1 MSALLDELRETE
13 VKRMDY
19 VGFTFDGI
27 HSSQLKILSVSDGS
41 RYSKDLLPT
50 IEDYSIDIVGGYGS
64 NYFGGTF
71 KKRDI
76 VLNIA
81 FDQVREE
88 ELMAIREWL
97 GDREVHELF
106 FDENPYKVYHAV
118 VSRTPTIKYI
128 AFGDVGTRIYKG
140 EGSIVFTCYD
150 PIAKSLNGNYLED
163 YEWENI
169 DEWAIASGM
178 LDSKDKYE
186 NGSLVKNYYDTPQSD
201 GTIYAYNAGILPTP
215 FKMYITWQGTQLN
228 IQNLTTGK
236 SLVMKRTSTNEE
248 YILVD
253 TERSVALEMSGISKS
268 TLPQG
273 SSNELGKV
281 YKYTGSNGNYITNKY
296 YICEKE
302 EQYVWNPI
310 NQITIIPSLDEIVFF
325 PTEEDKNDYLISDA
339 HEGDYCYFGN
349 AYYKCVPDEVTS
361 DLTWQLTDIVIE
373 LCQSGG
379 AYIQT
384 VEGQD
389 QPFSPSDGKIYHFTG
404 TDSNNN
410 YSANTY
416 YISTNGVLQET
427 KIVSEISDMSK
438 INCHLSDVIC
448 HYNGTTVDNYV
459 NDKYYKM
466 SNDGNVSWQELSCE
480 NASEMPTPQKTLLN
494 ELYVYSGNSGNG
506 YTQNYIYEC
515 VRTDDIYV
523 WHLTNQPDLSETK
536 VVLNNLVE
544 TGRFFTLQKGLN
556 KLKVTGGEV
565 TKFEFYHRYL

>member
-163 YEWENI
+163 YDWENI
-169 DEWAIASGM
+169 EEWSYASGM

-186 NGSLVKNYYDTPQSD
+186 NGKLVKNYYDTPITEGNKQ
-201 GTIYAYNAGILPTP
+201 IIHAYNAGILPTP
-215 FKMYITWQGTQLN
+215 FKMYITW
-228 IQNLTTGK
+228 TGK
-236 SLVMKRTSTNEE
+236 ELEIKNTFVKNGKNIEKILKLNRTSTNEE

-253 TERSVALEMSGISKS
+253 TERSVALEMK
-268 TLPQG
+268 
-273 SSNELGKV
+273 
-281 YKYTGSNGNYITNKY
+281 NG
-296 YICEKE
+296 E
-302 EQYVWNPI
+302 
-310 NQITIIPSLDEIVFF
+310 
-325 PTEEDKNDYLISDA
+325 
-339 HEGDYCYFGN
+339 
-349 AYYKCVPDEVTS
+349 
-361 DLTWQLTDIVIE
+361 
-373 LCQSGG
+373 
-379 AYIQT
+379 
-384 VEGQD
+384 
-389 QPFSPSDGKIYHFTG
+389 
-404 TDSNNN
+404 
-410 YSANTY
+410 
-416 YISTNGVLQET
+416 ET
-427 KIVSEISDMSK
+427 K
-438 INCHLSDVIC
+438 
-448 HYNGTTVDNYV
+448 T
-459 NDKYYKM
+459 
-466 SNDGNVSWQELSCE
+466 
-480 NASEMPTPQKTLLN
+480 
-494 ELYVYSGNSGNG
+494 
-506 YTQNYIYEC
+506 
-515 VRTDDIYV
+515 
-523 WHLTNQPDLSETK
+523 
-536 VVLNNLVE
+536 VLNQLVE
-544 TGRFFTLQKGLN
+544 TGRFFTLKQGLN
-556 KLKVTGGEV
+556 ELKITGGIV
-565 TKFEFYHRYL
+565 TKFEFHHRYL